1 MLMIKSLKTHIT
13 SIFTIATLVI
23 WVILYCGCSAI
34 KKTDKEEVKKIYLTF
49 NMPVVKLTGEII
61 DVHDSMCI
69 YYYKD
74 YILYQLPNHYSLQD
88 GEKIVLQEIRYNY
101 FAYKK
106 NDKYGYKFASLQD
119 STGEK
124 ILVDSLLAEKAFLNF
139 PFYNKTNDSL
149 VETVENVNNTFL
161 LEKYVPKVK
170 HDISYC
176 DTSFLYYDGSIKNI
190 DYSFSKE
197 LDSIMGL
204 KLFKVKLLYNEK
216 YLHAYK
222 MIAPKREFRFEINEL
237 PVDNAQEI
245 IFFWER
251 VKKWRVQN
259 GDKF

>member
-13 SIFTIATLVI
+13 NIFTIAILMI
-23 WVILYCGCSAI
+23 WVILYCSCSAI

-74 YILYQLPNHYSLQD
+74 YILYQLPNHYSVED

-124 ILVDSLLAEKAFLNF
+124 ILVDSLLEEKAFAASK
-139 PFYNKTNDSL
+139 FYNLANGNNLIKSFKEPKTNVL
-149 VETVENVNNTFL
+149 VNI
-161 LEKYVPKVK
+161 YAPKIIV
-170 HDISYC
+170 DEAYN
-176 DTSFLYYDGSIKNI
+176 DTTYFYFTDKLKNI

-245 IFFWER
+245 KNFLGR
-251 VKKWRVQN
+251 AKK
-259 GDKF
+259 